1 MTKLTSIFDYDLIAY
16 RAASAG
22 ETRTIKAYH
31 PITGDE
37 WSCKT
42 RTELYGHWQKKD
54 KGLLAEHNKL
64 NGTEYKADELVITDI
79 QTPEKIANVLHTAKS
94 MVESA
99 LYQLKTNKHICYIG
113 VGESFRV
120 ERSTLI
126 RYKGNRTGMIKP
138 LALDEVTAYLTKKF
152 SAIEVSG
159 IEADD
164 AVVMEAYR
172 DKTKTVVAVDKDY
185 LGTDVLL
192 FNPNKPEQ
200 GTVDCSGYGSL
211 WLDNKGAVTGKGRS
225 FLYYQTLSQ
234 DDSDN
239 YAANSASDVKWGSKS
254 AYEALKDCT
263 NDKEA
268 LQAIADSYKLLYPET
283 KMFKGWRGDEFE
295 IDWKY
300 VFNENWD
307 MARMLRWEG
316 DVVVG
321 TDVLLKLGV
330 IND

>member
-31 PITGDE
+31 PITGDS

-54 KGLLAEHNKL
+54 TGLLAEHNKL
-64 NGTEYKADELVITDI
+64 NGTDYKADELVITDI

-126 RYKGNRTGMIKP
+126 LYKGNRTDMLKP
-138 LALDEVTAYLTKKF
+138 LALDEVTKYLTKKF
-152 SAIEVSG
+152 SAIEVKG

-172 DKTKTVVAVDKDY
+172 DKSKTVVAVDKDY

-192 FNPNKPEQ
+192 FNPNKPEH
-200 GTVDCSGYGSL
+200 GVIDCSGYGSL
-211 WLDNKGAVTGKGRS
+211 C
-225 FLYYQTLSQ
+225 QT
-234 DDSDN
+234 
-239 YAANSASDVKWGSKS
+239 AK
-254 AYEALKDCT
+254 
-263 NDKEA
+263 
-268 LQAIADSYKLLYPET
+268 
-283 KMFKGWRGDEFE
+283 
-295 IDWKY
+295 
-300 VFNENWD
+300 
-307 MARMLRWEG
+307 
-316 DVVVG
+316 
-321 TDVLLKLGV
+321 VL
-330 IND
+330 